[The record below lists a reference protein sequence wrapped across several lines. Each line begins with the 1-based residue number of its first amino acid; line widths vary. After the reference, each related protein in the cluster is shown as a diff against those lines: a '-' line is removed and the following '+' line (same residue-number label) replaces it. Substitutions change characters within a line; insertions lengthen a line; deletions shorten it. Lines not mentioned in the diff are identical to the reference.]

1 MVDRQCRATTAE
13 LTRVARALHEAGAHH
28 TRLWSRGSREGIIAV
43 ALTRILKTCIAVA
56 IAAAKVDALLDS
68 HVIRR
73 LRLASKRARIIVVRS
88 TPSVF
93 PAFGDCEVDKIR
105 LRRRKR
111 CYSTWSLWS
120 WSGAIRYRV
129 AARKGGHPAV
139 NLFIDHRGKAACLAF
154 RGSIHGDL
162 MTIADLA
169 TVGKAVIDSF
179 LKDINIPAV
188 DEIAVK
194 AVASRVAVG
203 KDERLRVAVPLV
215 SKAVSVI
222 QDLEED

>member
-1 MVDRQCRATTAE
+1 VVDRQCRVTTAE
-13 LTRVARALHEAGAHH
+13 LTRIARALHEAGAHH
-28 TRLWSRGSREGIIAV
+28 TRFRSRGGREGIIAV
-43 ALTRILKTCIAVA
+43 APTRILKTCIAVA
-56 IAAAKVDALLDS
+56 IAAAKVDTLLDS
-68 HVIRR
+68 HAIHR
-73 LRLASKRARIIVVRS
+73 LRLAGERARIIVVRS
-88 TPSVF
+88 TPNVF
-93 PAFGDCEVDKIR
+93 PTFGDREVDKIR

-111 CYSTWSLWS
+111 CYSTLTLWS

-129 AARKGGHPAV
+129 AARKGGDPAV

-162 MTIADLA
+162 MTISDLA

-203 KDERLRVAVPLV
+203 EDERLRVAVPLV

>member
-1 MVDRQCRATTAE
+1 MIDRQGRVTTAE
-13 LTRVARALHEAGAHH
+13 LTRIARALHEAGAHY
-28 TRLWSRGSREGIIAV
+28 TRLRSRGGREGIIAV

-56 IAAAKVDALLDS
+56 IVAAKVDALLDS
-68 HVIRR
+68 HVIQR
-73 LRLASKRARIIVVRS
+73 LRFAGERAQIIVVRS

-93 PAFGDCEVDKIR
+93 PTFGDSEVDKIR

-111 CYSTWSLWS
+111 CYSTLTLWS

-129 AARKGGHPAV
+129 AARKGGHPTV
-139 NLFIDHRGKAACLAF
+139 NLFIDHRGEAACLAL

-162 MTIADLA
+162 VTIADLA
-169 TVGKAVIDSF
+169 TIGKAVIDSF

-203 KDERLRVAVPLV
+203 EDERLRVAVPLV